1 MAIAATILMV
11 ACFASWALFL
21 RQKAPLV
28 RRAKEPSVPRQE
40 EPLVAQTAVLD
51 LTDRSA
57 QRGAE
62 PGPALPPLEM
72 ARSVSHLEIQ
82 LPFGSDEGPYDVRV
96 TTTQG
101 EPLLVATGKAKLK
114 EGLTSMGVDV
124 PPSTIRSGRCILKIR
139 KHGSEWSSFPLLV
152 R

>member
-11 ACFASWALFL
+11 AGLTGWALFL

-28 RRAKEPSVPRQE
+28 QRPKEPLVPRQE
-40 EPLVAQTAVLD
+40 EPLVTQTAVLD
-51 LTDRSA
+51 LRDRSA

-62 PGPALPPLEM
+62 AGPSLPPLEM
-72 ARSVSHLEIQ
+72 ARNASHLEID
-82 LPFGSDEGPYDVRV
+82 LPLGSDEGLYDVRV

-101 EPLLVATGKAKLK
+101 EPLLVATGRAKVK
-114 EGLTSMGVDV
+114 QGLTSMGVDV
-124 PPSTIRSGRCILKIR
+124 TPSTIRSGRCILKIR
-139 KHGSEWSSFPLLV
+139 KHGSEWSSFPLVV